1 MVVACAVVVI
11 VASVVAISIFSG
23 CRLFSDIL
31 VNNECVADEAICVT
45 QLDFLAR
52 KEEFLVGKGRVCFS
66 QDLGFVVIRAHF
78 VAATGDATMLEELTV
93 IGEDRN
99 TTFLLEGWRFL
110 SHRRTLDPE
119 GEWLRVQR
127 CLMRSCAARMRS
139 SSSVFAD
146 VTWAASALWSL
157 RRR

>member
-11 VASVVAISIFSG
+11 VASVVVISIFSG

-66 QDLGFVVIRAHF
+66 QDLGFVVVRAHF
-78 VAATGDATMLEELTV
+78 VSATGYATMPEELAV

-99 TTFLLEGWRFL
+99 TTFLLEGWRLLCRWRAF
-110 SHRRTLDPE
+110 DPK
-119 GEWLRVQR
+119 GERLRVALLDAVL
-127 CLMRSCAARMRS
+127 CCADEKLIFR
-139 SSSVFAD
+139 VC
-146 VTWAASALWSL
+146 
-157 RRR
+157 RRDLGGVGLVES